1 MGERVASGRLAAVAG
16 DVPRRER
23 DRSVVAMLIHPDGTL
38 LDAAVNTNAE
48 NRCLHAEVNLLARWL
63 PGFGADEDEADG
75 DRDEPPRRLFPR
87 GSRMLVTLQCCRMC
101 AALACAASDA
111 VGGEGLAEVGTTRRT
126 ERVRPPQSCKPG
138 ECDVSVV
145 GGERRDRDHHLKSES
160 RRPEP
165 RLIIARARACV
176 GSYSSRVD

>member
-1 MGERVASGRLAAVAG
+1 
-16 DVPRRER
+16 
-23 DRSVVAMLIHPDGTL
+23 MLIHPDGT

-111 VGGEGLAEVGTTRRT
+111 VGGEGLAEVVYDEADRGGTPT
-126 ERVRPPQSCKPG
+126 PQSCKPG
-138 ECDVSVV
+138 
-145 GGERRDRDHHLKSES
+145 GTERPRRRRAFFVETGDEPSE
-160 RRPEP
+160 
-165 RLIIARARACV
+165 I
-176 GSYSSRVD
+176 